1 MAISLFNYTL
11 LAPPRLSA
19 SFSSKPS
26 ITLETKTPSP
36 LHQMPLRQCK
46 PINASLLSSSSPIP
60 INNIKRRSLKTYLA
74 PEDSAPTVCCIF
86 FFLFNFF
93 FFFYHFPI
101 TCIHGNKQPR
111 SQDFS
116 YSILFS
122 IRTNTSFI
130 SNHYVM
136 FSMWCFLFL
145 PFFAIFAITTLI

>member
-93 FFFYHFPI
+93 FFFI
-101 TCIHGNKQPR
+101 ISQSLVSMEIN
-111 SQDFS
+111 SQDHKIFRIQFCFLLEQTQVS
-116 YSILFS
+116 YQI
-122 IRTNTSFI
+122 I
-130 SNHYVM
+130 
-136 FSMWCFLFL
+136 MWCFLCDVFFFFL
-145 PFFAIFAITTLI
+145 SLLSLP